1 MPGFIIHIA
10 VGKEYIKKHENEI
23 KDVDEFIKG
32 IVAPDLISILNK
44 EINKSITH
52 YGKLHNKD
60 YIKNLDTFLQNDK
73 VDINNDYWK
82 GYFIHLITDYCFY
95 VESFKDETLEIKKN
109 NDSFYYD
116 YDCLNKTLTKK
127 YNIGNIKDEN
137 VSKYIKNIDG
147 MPKYLKEEKV
157 IKFIEKLSDISIAE
171 QIELIRKKNKKVL

>member
-82 GYFIHLITDYCFY
+82 GYFIHLITIYCFY
-95 VESFKDETLEIKKN
+95 VESFKDETLEIKK
-109 NDSFYYD
+109 
-116 YDCLNKTLTKK
+116 
-127 YNIGNIKDEN
+127 IMI
-137 VSKYIKNIDG
+137 VSIMI
-147 MPKYLKEEKV
+147 MTV
-157 IKFIEKLSDISIAE
+157 
-171 QIELIRKKNKKVL
+171 